1 MDVKIKRCTACGR
14 DIVLVPVEGQ
24 GRECCDSRQIPYV
37 RDENSRTIIITS
49 HGQRVKGRQ
58 VREARDADGFGWLLH
73 YSACRKQQEMNT
85 VMQQQTLFSPVR
97 PR

>member
-14 DIVLVPVEGQ
+14 EILIVPVEGQ
-24 GRECCDSRQIPYV
+24 GREACDSRQIPYV
-37 RDENSRTIIITS
+37 RDQYSRTTIITS

-58 VREARDADGFGWLLH
+58 VRDARDADGFGWLLH
-73 YSACRKQQEMNT
+73 YATCRRQQEMNAIT
-85 VMQQQTLFSPVR
+85 KQETLFQPVG